1 MRRRRHHLPARVA
14 MLLLAAAAGY
24 PAVARIWFERLLSVS
39 PSELFLQKEGTEADP
54 AWLQFKK
61 VYDATFA
68 HITMPLTKDLFAK
81 WVDRVERFAF

>member
-1 MRRRRHHLPARVA
+1 

-24 PAVARIWFERLLSVS
+24 PAVARTWFERLLDT
-39 PSELFLQKEGTEADP
+39 PPAELFTEEHDPETDP

-61 VYDATFA
+61 VYEATFS
-68 HITMPLTKDLFAK
+68 HITSPVTKDLFAK